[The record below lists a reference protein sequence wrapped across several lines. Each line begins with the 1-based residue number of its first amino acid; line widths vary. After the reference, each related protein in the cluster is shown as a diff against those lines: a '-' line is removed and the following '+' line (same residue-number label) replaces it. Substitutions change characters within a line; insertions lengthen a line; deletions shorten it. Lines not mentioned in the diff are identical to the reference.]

1 MSVFIKCSSL
11 SLDHLVQALRDSR
24 LPVPSLFDIEDV
36 DVLRKARALEEEAK
50 KIEKREG
57 RIRKQTFVPSLKRQR
72 EMAAER
78 RHKRAK
84 ASSDEVFEVIDLD
97 ETFDEE
103 EIEEILRPDEGK
115 SISNCDSE
123 IIIESSDEEESESAP
138 INEEEEYQE
147 TLRKIKVNESMYE
160 SNAIDLLYDDSDDD
174 IEILEER
181 LLQRRAKNGGGR
193 KYEDT
198 EPRVKTEI
206 NVFGELEEKDIMSL
220 EECDLVLCE
229 SESDESQKQNDV
241 DKYLFWTIG
250 RSLGHFGER
259 MVSRNSLF
267 CKNEIFS
274 SDFFSPQAT
283 CVQPADGQAGIEFEK
298 MFVQLQGGEDHD
310 ATFFSSN
317 EEDRLKNP
325 FFLVKL
331 RQVLM
336 TCL

>member
-11 SLDHLVQALRDSR
+11 SQDHLVQALRDSR

-36 DVLRKARALEEEAK
+36 DVLKKARALEEEAK

-84 ASSDEVFEVIDLD
+84 ASSDVVLEVIDLD

-103 EIEEILRPDEGK
+103 EIEEIMRPDEGK
-115 SISNCDSE
+115 SISE

-138 INEEEEYQE
+138 IIEEEEYQE

-160 SNAIDLLYDDSDDD
+160 DNAIDLVYDDSDDD

-181 LLQRRAKNGGGR
+181 LLQRRAKNGRGR

-198 EPRVKTEI
+198 EPLRVKKEN
-206 NVFGELEEKDIMSL
+206 NVFGELEEKDIASFQ
-220 EECDLVLCE
+220 ECDLELCE
-229 SESDESQKQNDV
+229 SESDESRKQNEV

-250 RSLGHFGER
+250 RSLGGHFGER
-259 MVSRNSLF
+259 KVSRNSLF
-267 CKNEIFS
+267 RKNEIF
-274 SDFFSPQAT
+274 
-283 CVQPADGQAGIEFEK
+283 
-298 MFVQLQGGEDHD
+298 
-310 ATFFSSN
+310 
-317 EEDRLKNP
+317 
-325 FFLVKL
+325 FL
-331 RQVLM
+331 
-336 TCL
+336 